1 MQTVRALVPP
11 ERVLVLDLD
20 QGFGWE
26 EICGFLEVEVPA
38 EPYPRSNSMAEFHVA
53 AEMVLAP
60 AVRKTR
66 LLLAALAASAAAV
79 VGMGAW
85 YLQRMRK

>member
-1 MQTVRALVPP
+1 MKTVRSLVPA

-20 QGFGWE
+20 KGFGWE
-26 EICGFLEVEVPA
+26 EICNFLECEVPE

-60 AVRKTR
+60 AVRKTMV
-66 LLLAALAASAAAV
+66 LLATSTAAL
-79 VGMGAW
+79 VGFGAW
-85 YLQRMRK
+85 YLQRLRK